1 MTLEQTQ
8 QLGVEFE
15 RRLIEMDPSFEVEN
29 KVDTETIYKFLNQY
43 CQQYVQTLMIQL
55 IQSSKTNPNAIP
67 VIQEKLRTL
76 IKKEVCRKSKVT
88 ESQIFED
95 YKYCNIFEL
104 PSNYYQYISSVSIC
118 TTSYEHPNET
128 VIPQIGGTPKI
139 STHSLLNTVC
149 SEHDINTIIDSV
161 SNDGFIMRH
170 PAVVLE
176 STVDDLDV
184 ANNIKVFHDK
194 YTKIKH
200 LVMTY
205 YSFPADFSILPGQ
218 ESPCELSYNAFWD
231 IVKGAVDLY
240 IYTYKYG
247 ITLENL
253 KRRAKEQARNERDAN
268 RRNRED
274 EE

>member
-15 RRLIEMDPSFEVEN
+15 RRLIEMDPTFEVEN
-29 KVDTETIYKFLNQY
+29 KIDTETIYKFLNQY
-43 CQQYVQTLMIQL
+43 CQQYVQNLMIQL
-55 IQSSKTNPNAIP
+55 IQSSKSNPDAIP

-76 IKKEVCRKSKVT
+76 IKKEYCRKSNIT
-88 ESQIFED
+88 ESPIFED
-95 YKYCNIFEL
+95 YKYCNVFEL
-104 PSNYYQYISSVSIC
+104 PSDYYQYISSVSIC

-128 VIPQIGGTPKI
+128 TIAPIGGTPKV

-149 SEHDINTIIDSV
+149 SEYNINTVIDSI
-161 SNDGFIMRH
+161 SNDGFIMRR

-176 STVDDLDV
+176 STSDEFDV
-184 ANNIKVFHDK
+184 KNNIKVFHDQ

-247 ITLENL
+247 VTLENL
-253 KRRAKEQARNERDAN
+253 KRRAKEQAQAERNAGK
-268 RRNRED
+268 RNRED